1 MGIGRRVGVGQ
12 MMMWSNIFVQ
22 NVTGG
27 VEEMAPLLKEL
38 VALAEDI
45 GLTTT
50 PMVVRDH
57 LYLHFQ
63 EF

>member
-1 MGIGRRVGVGQ
+1 

-22 NVTGG
+22 NVKGG
-27 VEEMAPLLKEL
+27 VEETSQLLKEL
-38 VALAEDI
+38 VALAEDT
-45 GLTTT
+45 GLTPT
-50 PMVVRDH
+50 PMLVHYH

>member
-12 MMMWSNIFVQ
+12 KMMWSNIFVQ
-22 NVTGG
+22 NVIGG
-27 VEEMAPLLKEL
+27 VEEISQLLKEL

-50 PMVVRDH
+50 PMVVHDH
-57 LYLHFQ
+57 LYLRFQ